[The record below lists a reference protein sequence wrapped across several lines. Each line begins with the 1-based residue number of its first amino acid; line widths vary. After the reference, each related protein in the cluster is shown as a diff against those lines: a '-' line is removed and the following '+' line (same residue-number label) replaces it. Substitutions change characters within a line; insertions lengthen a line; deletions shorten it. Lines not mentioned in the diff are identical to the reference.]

1 MGTASQRRPRPRAEL
16 ALHRLALGRAR
27 ESGAP
32 LVSIEPQL
40 AVIGGVSGERAAR
53 PFRDTI
59 VGVREMVLLQPL
71 YRQVFFERF
80 GYESPAYGQVHPQSL
95 LRTSQHTHAG
105 AVRIFEQV
113 FHLMDQFQKC
123 LRVFGAQVQLTFGF
137 RGQHIDPCP
146 TVNGA
151 DIERGARLPRQ
162 ADSRKLRHQVG
173 EFMHRRR
180 LAII

>member
-80 GYESPAYGQVHPQSL
+80 GYESPAYGQVDPQL
-95 LRTSQHTHAG
+95 LDFCDQVLGLQRTFDERTPYA
-105 AVRIFEQV
+105 
-113 FHLMDQFQKC
+113 
-123 LRVFGAQVQLTFGF
+123 TF
-137 RGQHIDPCP
+137 R
-146 TVNGA
+146 
-151 DIERGARLPRQ
+151 
-162 ADSRKLRHQVG
+162 
-173 EFMHRRR
+173 
-180 LAII
+180 